1 MRGRKGLASTTVR
14 DVAAEM
20 GTSSGLIHHY
30 FDSMDEVLAAAF
42 ERVARRTWRLS
53 ARLMAEAA
61 SPVEALRVFF
71 RTYTP
76 ADKDWAF
83 QLWLDAWA
91 EAARRPAR
99 PGDVPAAE
107 PRVAGAAG
115 ADDRAG
121 VAAGAFTC
129 PDPAGAAW
137 RILSLLDGLAL
148 QVVAH
153 GTTISRGDVVAW
165 STAAAE
171 RELGLAAGTLR
182 LRREGPCLG
191 PRLPRP
197 GPVGPSDRVPGHH
210 HRFVAA
216 EPFLSDAPPT
226 RASGQ
231 SIPAICIAMRTIV
244 TTNDGATPP
253 DPCSKRGG
261 QQIS

>member
-1 MRGRKGLASTTVR
+1 MKRMTPDQRRAAIVAAALVVAVRKGLASTTVR

-42 ERVARRTWRLS
+42 ERVAAQDLELS
-53 ARLMAEAA
+53 ARAMAAAA

-91 EAARRPAR
+91 EAARRPAVQATSR
-99 PGDVPAAE
+99 RLNLAWQALLEETIV
-107 PRVAGAAG
+107 R
-115 ADDRAG
+115 G
-121 VAAGAFTC
+121 VASGAFSS

-153 GTTISRGDVVAW
+153 ATTISRDQVVAW
-165 STAAAE
+165 ATSAAE
-171 RELGLAAGTLR
+171 RELGL
-182 LRREGPCLG
+182 
-191 PRLPRP
+191 
-197 GPVGPSDRVPGHH
+197 
-210 HRFVAA
+210 
-216 EPFLSDAPPT
+216 
-226 RASGQ
+226 
-231 SIPAICIAMRTIV
+231 
-244 TTNDGATPP
+244 
-253 DPCSKRGG
+253 RGG
-261 QQIS
+261 ALA